1 MYKGIAPRLGIFSV
15 VALCGLLMESSWYSY
30 ASADLFQGNFG
41 LLINN
46 EISSSLPSSSLPSSS
61 LPSSSLPSSSL
72 PSSSLPSSSLPSSPI
87 SSSDGAL
94 RGLPISNNQGISGSG
109 SGSIACSDG
118 TRVEGGSISFVAF
131 KSNVP
136 LHGSWEVVSIRT
148 SGVSQNTGG
157 SFQTGHIGTDQYT
170 LTGRQISDSV
180 CRGNPP
186 MPATISGQC
195 GQGVTIELNADNGEK
210 GIFTGDVTCS

>member
-1 MYKGIAPRLGIFSV
+1 MYKGIAPRLGIVSV

-72 PSSSLPSSSLPSSPI
+72 PSSSLPSSPI

-94 RGLPISNNQGISGSG
+94 RGLPISNNQGI
-109 SGSIACSDG
+109 
-118 TRVEGGSISFVAF
+118 
-131 KSNVP
+131 
-136 LHGSWEVVSIRT
+136 
-148 SGVSQNTGG
+148 
-157 SFQTGHIGTDQYT
+157 
-170 LTGRQISDSV
+170 
-180 CRGNPP
+180 
-186 MPATISGQC
+186 
-195 GQGVTIELNADNGEK
+195 
-210 GIFTGDVTCS
+210 

>member
-1 MYKGIAPRLGIFSV
+1 MYKGIAPKLGV
-15 VALCGLLMESSWYSY
+15 VSIIALCGLLMESSWHSY

-41 LLINN
+41 LLIKN
-46 EISSSLPSSSLPSSS
+46 EI
-61 LPSSSLPSSSL
+61 
-72 PSSSLPSSSLPSSPI
+72 SSSLPSSPI
-87 SSSDGAL
+87 SSFDGAL
-94 RGLPISNNQGISGSG
+94 RGLPVNNNQGVSGSG

-136 LHGSWEVVSIRT
+136 IHGSWEVVSVRT
-148 SGVSQNTGG
+148 SGASQNTGG
-157 SFQTGHIGTDQYT
+157 SFQTGHIGSDQYT
-170 LTGRQISDSV
+170 LTGRQISDSI

-186 MPATISGQC
+186 TPATISGQC
-195 GQGVTIELNADNGEK
+195 GQGVTIELNAANGEK

>member
-1 MYKGIAPRLGIFSV
+1 MYKGIAPRLGIVSV
-15 VALCGLLMESSWYSY
+15 VALCGLLMGSSWYSY

-46 EISSSLPSSSLPSSS
+46 EISSSLPSSP
-61 LPSSSLPSSSL
+61 
-72 PSSSLPSSSLPSSPI
+72 LPSSPI
-87 SSSDGAL
+87 SSSNGAL

-148 SGVSQNTGG
+148 SGASQNTGG

-170 LTGRQISDSV
+170 LTGRQISDSI
-180 CRGNPP
+180 CRGNPSI
-186 MPATISGQC
+186 PATISGQC

>member
-1 MYKGIAPRLGIFSV
+1 MYKGIAPRLGIVSV

-46 EISSSLPSSSLPSSS
+46 EISSSLPSSSLPSS
-61 LPSSSLPSSSL
+61 
-72 PSSSLPSSSLPSSPI
+72 PI
-87 SSSDGAL
+87 SSSSGAL

-148 SGVSQNTGG
+148 SGASQNTGG

-170 LTGRQISDSV
+170 LTGRQISDSI
-180 CRGNPP
+180 CRGNPSI
-186 MPATISGQC
+186 PATISGQC

>member
-1 MYKGIAPRLGIFSV
+1 MYKGIAPRLGIVSV

-46 EISSSLPSSSLPSSS
+46 EISSSLPSSSLPSS
-61 LPSSSLPSSSL
+61 PVSSSN
-72 PSSSLPSSSLPSSPI
+72 
-87 SSSDGAL
+87 GAL

-170 LTGRQISDSV
+170 LTGRQISDSI
-180 CRGNPP
+180 CRGNLP

>member
-1 MYKGIAPRLGIFSV
+1 MYKGIAPRLGIVSV
-15 VALCGLLMESSWYSY
+15 VALCGLLMESSWHSY
-30 ASADLFQGNFG
+30 ASADLFQVNFG

-46 EISSSLPSSSLPSSS
+46 EISSSLPSSP
-61 LPSSSLPSSSL
+61 
-72 PSSSLPSSSLPSSPI
+72 LPSSSLPSSPI

-109 SGSIACSDG
+109 SGSIACLDG

-148 SGVSQNTGG
+148 SGTSQNTGG

-170 LTGRQISDSV
+170 LTGRQISDSI

-186 MPATISGQC
+186 IPATISGQC

>member
-1 MYKGIAPRLGIFSV
+1 MNKGIAPRLGIVSV

-41 LLINN
+41 LLINI
-46 EISSSLPSSSLPSSS
+46 EI
-61 LPSSSLPSSSL
+61 SSSL

-87 SSSDGAL
+87 SSSSGAL

-148 SGVSQNTGG
+148 SGASQNTGG

-170 LTGRQISDSV
+170 LTGRQISDSI
-180 CRGNPP
+180 CRGNPSI
-186 MPATISGQC
+186 PATISGQC

>member
-1 MYKGIAPRLGIFSV
+1 MYKGIAPRLGIVSV

-46 EISSSLPSSSLPSSS
+46 EISSSLPSSSLPSS
-61 LPSSSLPSSSL
+61 PVSSSN
-72 PSSSLPSSSLPSSPI
+72 
-87 SSSDGAL
+87 GAL

-170 LTGRQISDSV
+170 LTGRQISDSI

>member
-1 MYKGIAPRLGIFSV
+1 MYKGIAPRLGIVSV

-41 LLINN
+41 LLINI

-61 LPSSSLPSSSL
+61 LPSSPK
-72 PSSSLPSSSLPSSPI
+72 

-148 SGVSQNTGG
+148 SGASQNTGG

-170 LTGRQISDSV
+170 LTGRQISDSI

-186 MPATISGQC
+186 IPATISGQC

>member
-1 MYKGIAPRLGIFSV
+1 MYKGIAPRLGIVSV

-30 ASADLFQGNFG
+30 AGADLFQGNFG

-46 EISSSLPSSSLPSSS
+46 EISSSLPSSSLPSSP
-61 LPSSSLPSSSL
+61 LSSSN
-72 PSSSLPSSSLPSSPI
+72 
-87 SSSDGAL
+87 GAL
-94 RGLPISNNQGISGSG
+94 RGLPIGNNQGISGSG

-118 TRVEGGSISFVAF
+118 ARVEGGSISFVAF

-157 SFQTGHIGTDQYT
+157 SFQTGNIGSNQYT
-170 LTGRQISDSV
+170 LAGTEISDSI
-180 CRGNPP
+180 CKGNPP
-186 MPATISGQC
+186 TPVTISGQC

-210 GIFTGDVTCS
+210 GIFAGDVTCS

>member
-1 MYKGIAPRLGIFSV
+1 MYKGIAPKLGVVSV
-15 VALCGLLMESSWYSY
+15 IALCGLLIESSWHSY
-30 ASADLFQGNFG
+30 ASANFFQGNFG

-46 EISSSLPSSSLPSSS
+46 EISSSLPSS
-61 LPSSSLPSSSL
+61 
-72 PSSSLPSSSLPSSPI
+72 PI

-94 RGLPISNNQGISGSG
+94 RGLPVNNNQGVSGSG

-136 LHGSWEVVSIRT
+136 IHGSWEVVSVRT
-148 SGVSQNTGG
+148 SGASQNTGG
-157 SFQTGHIGTDQYT
+157 SFQTGHIGSDQYT
-170 LTGRQISDSV
+170 LTGRQISDSI

-186 MPATISGQC
+186 TPATISGQC
-195 GQGVTIELNADNGEK
+195 GQGVTIELNADNGDK

>member
-1 MYKGIAPRLGIFSV
+1 MYKGIAPKIGVVSV

-30 ASADLFQGNFG
+30 ASADLFRGNFG
-41 LLINN
+41 VLINN
-46 EISSSLPSSSLPSSS
+46 EISP
-61 LPSSSLPSSSL
+61 
-72 PSSSLPSSSLPSSPI
+72 SLPSSPI
-87 SSSDGAL
+87 PSS
-94 RGLPISNNQGISGSG
+94 NVSGSG

-148 SGVSQNTGG
+148 SGASQNTGG
-157 SFQTGHIGTDQYT
+157 SFQTGHIGSDQYT
-170 LTGRQISDSV
+170 LTGSQISDSI

-186 MPATISGQC
+186 TPATISGQC

-210 GIFTGDVTCS
+210 GTFTGDVTCS

>member
-1 MYKGIAPRLGIFSV
+1 MYKGIAPRLGIVSV

-46 EISSSLPSSSLPSSS
+46 EISSSLPSSP
-61 LPSSSLPSSSL
+61 
-72 PSSSLPSSSLPSSPI
+72 LPSSPI
-87 SSSDGAL
+87 SSSSGAL

-148 SGVSQNTGG
+148 SGASQNTGG

-170 LTGRQISDSV
+170 LTGRQISDSI

-186 MPATISGQC
+186 IPATISGQC

-210 GIFTGDVTCS
+210 GIFTGEVTCS

>member
-1 MYKGIAPRLGIFSV
+1 MYKGIAPRLGIVSV

-46 EISSSLPSSSLPSSS
+46 EISSSLPSSSLPSS
-61 LPSSSLPSSSL
+61 PVSSSN
-72 PSSSLPSSSLPSSPI
+72 
-87 SSSDGAL
+87 GAL
-94 RGLPISNNQGISGSG
+94 SGLPVNNNQGVSGSG
-109 SGSIACSDG
+109 SGSVACSDG

-170 LTGRQISDSV
+170 LTGRQISDSI

>member
-1 MYKGIAPRLGIFSV
+1 MYKGIAPRLGIVSV

-46 EISSSLPSSSLPSSS
+46 EISSSLPSSP
-61 LPSSSLPSSSL
+61 
-72 PSSSLPSSSLPSSPI
+72 LPSSPI
-87 SSSDGAL
+87 SSSSGAL

-148 SGVSQNTGG
+148 SGASQNTGG

-170 LTGRQISDSV
+170 LTGRQISDSI
-180 CRGNPP
+180 CRGNPSI
-186 MPATISGQC
+186 PATISGQC

>member
-1 MYKGIAPRLGIFSV
+1 MYKGIAPKIGVVSV

-30 ASADLFQGNFG
+30 ASADLFRGNFG
-41 LLINN
+41 VLINN
-46 EISSSLPSSSLPSSS
+46 EISP
-61 LPSSSLPSSSL
+61 
-72 PSSSLPSSSLPSSPI
+72 SLPSSPI
-87 SSSDGAL
+87 PSSNGAL
-94 RGLPISNNQGISGSG
+94 IGLPVNNNQGVSGSG

-148 SGVSQNTGG
+148 SGASQNTGG
-157 SFQTGHIGTDQYT
+157 SFQTGHIGSDQYT
-170 LTGRQISDSV
+170 LTGSQISDSI

-186 MPATISGQC
+186 TPATISGQC

-210 GIFTGDVTCS
+210 GTFTGDVTCS

>member
-1 MYKGIAPRLGIFSV
+1 MFKGIAPRLGIVSV
-15 VALCGLLMESSWYSY
+15 VALCGLLLESSWYSY
-30 ASADLFQGNFG
+30 ASADLSQGNFG
-41 LLINN
+41 LLINT
-46 EISSSLPSSSLPSSS
+46 EI
-61 LPSSSLPSSSL
+61 
-72 PSSSLPSSSLPSSPI
+72 SSLPSSPK

-94 RGLPISNNQGISGSG
+94 RGLPINNNQGISGSG
-109 SGSIACSDG
+109 SGSIACSGG

-148 SGVSQNTGG
+148 SGVSLNTGG

-170 LTGRQISDSV
+170 LTGRQISDSI
-180 CRGNPP
+180 CRGNAPI
-186 MPATISGQC
+186 PATISGQC

>member
-1 MYKGIAPRLGIFSV
+1 MYQGIAPKLGVVSV
-15 VALCGLLMESSWYSY
+15 IALCGLLMGSSWYSY
-30 ASADLFQGNFG
+30 ASADLFQGYFG

-46 EISSSLPSSSLPSSS
+46 EISSSLPSS
-61 LPSSSLPSSSL
+61 
-72 PSSSLPSSSLPSSPI
+72 
-87 SSSDGAL
+87 
-94 RGLPISNNQGISGSG
+94 PISNGALKGLPVNINQGVSGSG

-118 TRVEGGSISFVAF
+118 TRVDGGSISFVAF

-136 LHGSWEVVSIRT
+136 IHGSWEVVSVRT

-157 SFQTGHIGTDQYT
+157 SFQTGHIGSDQYT
-170 LTGRQISDSV
+170 LSGRQISDNI
-180 CRGNPP
+180 CRGSPP

-210 GIFTGDVTCS
+210 GVFTGDVTCS

>member
-1 MYKGIAPRLGIFSV
+1 MYKGIAPRLGIVSV

-41 LLINN
+41 LLINI
-46 EISSSLPSSSLPSSS
+46 EI
-61 LPSSSLPSSSL
+61 SSSL

-87 SSSDGAL
+87 SSSSGAL

-136 LHGSWEVVSIRT
+136 LHGSWEVVNIRT
-148 SGVSQNTGG
+148 SGASQNTGG

-170 LTGRQISDSV
+170 LTGRQISDSI
-180 CRGNPP
+180 CRGNPSI
-186 MPATISGQC
+186 PATISGQC

>member
-1 MYKGIAPRLGIFSV
+1 MYKGIAPRLGIVSV
-15 VALCGLLMESSWYSY
+15 VALCGLLLESSWYSN
-30 ASADLFQGNFG
+30 AKADLSQGNFG
-41 LLINN
+41 LLINT
-46 EISSSLPSSSLPSSS
+46 EI
-61 LPSSSLPSSSL
+61 
-72 PSSSLPSSSLPSSPI
+72 SSLPSSPI

-94 RGLPISNNQGISGSG
+94 TGLPISNNQGISGSG

-118 TRVEGGSISFVAF
+118 KRVEGGSISFVAF

-136 LHGSWEVVSIRT
+136 LHGSWEVVSIRM
-148 SGVSQNTGG
+148 SGVSLNMGG

-170 LTGRQISDSV
+170 LTGRQISDSI

-186 MPATISGQC
+186 IPATISGQC
-195 GQGVTIELNADNGEK
+195 GQGVTIELNADKGEK

>member
-1 MYKGIAPRLGIFSV
+1 MYKGIAPRLGIVSV

-30 ASADLFQGNFG
+30 ASADLIQGNFG

-46 EISSSLPSSSLPSSS
+46 EISSSLPSSP
-61 LPSSSLPSSSL
+61 
-72 PSSSLPSSSLPSSPI
+72 LPSSPI
-87 SSSDGAL
+87 SSSSGAL

-148 SGVSQNTGG
+148 SGASQNTGG

-170 LTGRQISDSV
+170 LTGRQISDSI

-186 MPATISGQC
+186 IPATISGQC

-210 GIFTGDVTCS
+210 GIFTGEVTCS

>member
-1 MYKGIAPRLGIFSV
+1 MYKGIAPRLGIVSV

-46 EISSSLPSSSLPSSS
+46 EISSSLPSSP
-61 LPSSSLPSSSL
+61 
-72 PSSSLPSSSLPSSPI
+72 LPSSPI
-87 SSSDGAL
+87 SSSSGAL

-109 SGSIACSDG
+109 SGSIACPDG

-148 SGVSQNTGG
+148 SGASQNTGG

-170 LTGRQISDSV
+170 LTGRQISDSI

-186 MPATISGQC
+186 IPATISGQC

-210 GIFTGDVTCS
+210 GIFTGEVTCS